1 MHIQKWRLFMVVLV
15 SFLGIAFV
23 IPNFVSEPFLTKSW
37 PEWMPQE
44 RINLGLDLRG
54 GASLLLE
61 VDVDTVVKDQLSSL
75 ATEVRRSLRKNNIG
89 YTGLQIQGSGL
100 KLTLRDA
107 QQKDKAYKV
116 IRKVADNLLVSTNDT
131 GIVEVSFDST
141 ELQKRQISAVDQ
153 SIEIVRRRIDEMGT
167 KEPLIQR
174 QGTNRIL
181 VQLPG
186 IGDPAEAK
194 KLIGKTAKMT
204 FHLEH
209 PDNRGQYNENH
220 LPLGAILSHEETIR
234 SGETHR
240 HPILLQKEAVITG
253 EMLTDA
259 QASMDSEHSGGW
271 VVNFVLDAL
280 GSKRFGEITAKNVG
294 QRFAVIL
301 DGKVITAP
309 VINSPIPGGRGVITG
324 RFAAKEAQD
333 LAVLLRAGALPA
345 PLTVLEERTVGPDL
359 GADSVKAGENA
370 TIMAVILVLIF
381 MFAVYGLTYGG
392 IANIALILNL
402 ALLLAALSF
411 LQATLTL
418 PGIAGIALTL
428 GMAVDANVLIF
439 ERIREELRA
448 GRRVNIAVKCG
459 YERAMATILDSN
471 ITTLIGAGL
480 LYQFGTGLIRG
491 FSVTLS
497 LGILISMFT
506 AVSVTRVIISI
517 WYNIFGAKSLSFG
530 LGEMK

>member
-1 MHIQKWRLFMVVLV
+1 MYIQKWRLFLV
-15 SFLGIAFV
+15 IILSLLGITYV
-23 IPNFVSEPFLTKSW
+23 TPNFLSEQTLNQGW
-37 PEWMPQE
+37 PAWLPDE

-61 VDVDTVVKDQLSSL
+61 VDVETVVKDQLQSL
-75 ATEVRRSLRKNNIG
+75 ATEVRQTLRKQNVG
-89 YTGLQIQGSGL
+89 YAKLQLLQNGI
-100 KLTLRDA
+100 KLELRDTA
-107 QQKDKAYKV
+107 QKDKAYKA
-116 IRKVADNLLVSTNDT
+116 IRKVADALLVTTSDS
-131 GIVEVSFDST
+131 GSVEVTFDSD
-141 ELQKRQISAVDQ
+141 ELHRRQIAAVEQ
-153 SIEIVRRRIDEMGT
+153 SIEIIRRRIDEMGT

-174 QGTNRIL
+174 QGIARIL

-186 IGDPAEAK
+186 LGDPSEAK

-209 PDNRGQYNENH
+209 PDNRGNYNAHH
-220 LPLGAILSHEETIR
+220 LPLGAMLVNEEISR
-234 SGETHR
+234 GSEVHK
-240 HPILLQKEAVITG
+240 HAILLKKDPAITG
-253 EMLTDA
+253 AMLTDA
-259 QASMDSEHSGGW
+259 QAAMDTEHTGGW

-280 GSKRFGEITAKNVG
+280 GSKRFGDVTAKNVG

-301 DGKVITAP
+301 DEKVITAP

-324 RFAAKEAQD
+324 RFTAKEAQD

-345 PLTVLEERTVGPDL
+345 PLAVVEERTVGPDL

-370 TIMAVILVLIF
+370 TIMAVILVLAF
-381 MFAVYGLTYGG
+381 MFFVYGLTYGG
-392 IANIALILNL
+392 IANIALVLNL
-402 ALLLAALSF
+402 ILLLAALSY
-411 LQATLTL
+411 LRATLTL

-439 ERIREELRA
+439 ERIREELKA
-448 GRRVNIAVKCG
+448 GRRVNIAIKLG

-506 AVSVTRVIISI
+506 AVTVTRVIISI